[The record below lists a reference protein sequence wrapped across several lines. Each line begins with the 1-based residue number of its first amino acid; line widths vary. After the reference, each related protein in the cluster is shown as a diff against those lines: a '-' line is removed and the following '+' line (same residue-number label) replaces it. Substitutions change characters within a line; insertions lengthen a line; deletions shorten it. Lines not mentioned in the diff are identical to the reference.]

1 MPCHADLQCRE
12 AFERFDKDGSG
23 TIDAW
28 ELKETLK
35 AMGQNPTDEEVFQM
49 LSQVDDDGSGSI
61 EFPEFLK
68 VIEAQ
73 KEAFAKLAQLQ
84 EQFVARAKHLEET
97 RRAEALAK
105 FESQL
110 NTIVE
115 AKKQADETKRDTQ
128 AAIKMLDEWEALL
141 SQGQPEAAEQ
151 LNAVRD
157 ELKQGLPKKDG
168 GKDGG

>member
-1 MPCHADLQCRE
+1 M
-12 AFERFDKDGSG
+12 
-23 TIDAW
+23 T
-28 ELKETLK
+28 
-35 AMGQNPTDEEVFQM
+35 N
-49 LSQVDDDGSGSI
+49 
-61 EFPEFLK
+61 
-68 VIEAQ
+68 
-73 KEAFAKLAQLQ
+73 FAR
-84 EQFVARAKHLEET
+84 RAAIAK

>member
-1 MPCHADLQCRE
+1 MAPLFSKLRGVFKQVSEIRALSSP
-12 AFERFDKDGSG
+12 ER
-23 TIDAW
+23 IA
-28 ELKETLK
+28 
-35 AMGQNPTDEEVFQM
+35 EVNAHHIKGAEQAR
-49 LSQVDDDGSGSI
+49 
-61 EFPEFLK
+61 K
-68 VIEAQ
+68 NIEAQ

-141 SQGQPEAAEQ
+141 SQGQPEAQEQ

-157 ELKQGLPKKDG
+157 ELQKGLPKKDG
-168 GKDGG
+168 GRDGG

>member
-1 MPCHADLQCRE
+1 MASLFSKLR
-12 AFERFDKDGSG
+12 G
-23 TIDAW
+23 
-28 ELKETLK
+28 
-35 AMGQNPTDEEVFQM
+35 VFK
-49 LSQVDDDGSGSI
+49 QVSEIRAISS
-61 EFPEFLK
+61 PENIAK
-68 VIEAQ
+68 VNAHHIAGAEQARKNIEAQ
-73 KEAFAKLAQLQ
+73 KEAFAKLVQLQ

-141 SQGQPEAAEQ
+141 SQGQPEAQEQ

-157 ELKQGLPKKDG
+157 ELQKGLPKKDG
-168 GKDGG
+168 GRDGG

>member
-1 MPCHADLQCRE
+1 MASL
-12 AFERFDKDGSG
+12 
-23 TIDAW
+23 
-28 ELKETLK
+28 
-35 AMGQNPTDEEVFQM
+35 
-49 LSQVDDDGSGSI
+49 
-61 EFPEFLK
+61 
-68 VIEAQ
+68 
-73 KEAFAKLAQLQ
+73 FAKLRGVFKQVSEIRALSSPERIAEVNANHIKSRAGAQKHRGAEGGLAESTTTQLQ